1 MDDFFIVGNATEKY
15 SFAVLPLISPLQELV
30 DDLYK
35 FRDCYFETH
44 SMEDAEKKDSD
55 VTQEIEKT
63 LKYLQEK
70 ESEWTICTFPFLAGQ
85 IQMCLSNFPQISLS
99 KKQSSCCRRAGV

>member
-1 MDDFFIVGNATEKY
+1 MDGFFIVANATEKFY
-15 SFAVLPLISPLQELV
+15 FALLPLLSPLQELV
-30 DDLYK
+30 DDLYN
-35 FRDCYFETH
+35 FRDSYFETH

-55 VTQEIEKT
+55 VAQEIEKT

-85 IQMCLSNFPQISLS
+85 IQMCLSNSPQISLS
-99 KKQSSCCRRAGV
+99 KKQSSCYRRAGV

>member
-1 MDDFFIVGNATEKY
+1 MDIFLIVNRALENIPGFFFHY
-15 SFAVLPLISPLQELV
+15 FQSPLLQELV
-30 DDLYK
+30 DDLYN

-55 VTQEIEKT
+55 VTQEMEKT

-70 ESEWTICTFPFLAGQ
+70 EGE
-85 IQMCLSNFPQISLS
+85 
-99 KKQSSCCRRAGV
+99 